1 MEDKN
6 LDNGVKIV
14 PTDAPVGEVKLES
27 PASVTT
33 PESDGIDYE
42 KEYYALLEKE
52 AKTASDRD
60 NYKQGMLANKG
71 KLPAAEVED
80 MSDLDALIE
89 KKVQDTLLR
98 TKEVQLQQSKE
109 DLIKKVLAENKEMK
123 LAMSNRGGISTVTPG
138 SSVAKPDVEIQQW
151 TPEQL
156 AYFEK
161 RGLNPDKVKQNYSKF
176 KAKV

>member
-6 LDNGVKIV
+6 LDNGVEV
-14 PTDAPVGEVKLES
+14 PAIAPAVSEVAPVAVPL
-27 PASVTT
+27 
-33 PESDGIDYE
+33 ESDGIDYE
-42 KEYYALLEKE
+42 KEYFALLEKE

-60 NYKQGMLANKG
+60 NYKKGMLVNKG
-71 KLPAAEVED
+71 KLPEVVED
-80 MSDLDALIE
+80 DTSDLDALIE

-98 TKEVQLQQSKE
+98 TKEFQIQQTKE

-123 LAMSNRGGISTVTPG
+123 IALANKSGISTVTPG
-138 SSVAKPDVEIQQW
+138 SSVSKPDVTVQSW

-161 RGLNPDKVKQNYSKF
+161 RGLNPDKVKANYSKF
-176 KAKV
+176 KSKNA